1 MFPLR
6 QAQNVRASLRS
17 AGVVVVRS
25 SAASWRHNSK
35 AMLLVEVGLV
45 CRRLLDES
53 LFLAAPSSQVWPI
66 LEFSKMSV
74 FRSGEATCVLR
85 HTQCCVSDSALV
97 VSLWCRH
104 TKLQTEMIFT
114 LGDRRCSDPVRN
126 PKTMLTCWLDP
137 EHVLYSK
144 HTWDEVKH
152 TNEWETTCAEA
163 CSATSC
169 KTSQQRPAE
178 VRFLPISPSCTLCLC

>member
-53 LFLAAPSSQVWPI
+53 LFLAAPSSQV
-66 LEFSKMSV
+66 
-74 FRSGEATCVLR
+74 
-85 HTQCCVSDSALV
+85 
-97 VSLWCRH
+97 
-104 TKLQTEMIFT
+104 
-114 LGDRRCSDPVRN
+114 
-126 PKTMLTCWLDP
+126 
-137 EHVLYSK
+137 
-144 HTWDEVKH
+144 
-152 TNEWETTCAEA
+152 
-163 CSATSC
+163 
-169 KTSQQRPAE
+169 
-178 VRFLPISPSCTLCLC
+178 

>member
-74 FRSGEATCVLR
+74 LRSGEATCVLR
-85 HTQCCVSDSALV
+85 HTRVVCLIQLSSSHFGVVTRNFKQKWFLLLV
-97 VSLWCRH
+97 IVAAPTLWE
-104 TKLQTEMIFT
+104 TK
-114 LGDRRCSDPVRN
+114 RW
-126 PKTMLTCWLDP
+126 CWPADWIQNMFFIQN
-137 EHVLYSK
+137 
-144 HTWDEVKH
+144 TWDEVKH
-152 TNEWETTCAEA
+152 TNEWKTTCAEA